1 MKIFKFGSCR
11 SNFGNYSS
19 NEFTY
24 NTYLTH
30 TLKEVIQYLN
40 ILKGNINMNDIKYI
54 DCIFP
59 EDISMNI
66 EYMQTALEKC
76 DIVLIE
82 VSSLKEVLYENYY
95 YNIVLSG
102 QNKEFW
108 RSEHKQIIYQDES
121 SFKTDINIIYNLLN
135 NKPIIF
141 LGHYNVNN
149 NQIKARES
157 IDNYLLKYTLHKII
171 ISHIMEERSLSYT
184 DVMEDDLSHYKGP
197 FVYEIISTYLD
208 KYINDNI
215 TTC

>member
-11 SNFGNYSS
+11 SNFSNYSS

-40 ILKGNINMNDIKYI
+40 IYKGNINMNDIKYI

-59 EDISMNI
+59 KEITMNI
-66 EYMQTALEKC
+66 EYMRTSLSKC

-82 VSSLKEVLYENYY
+82 ASSLKEVLYENYY

-108 RSEHKQIIYQDES
+108 RSEHKQII
-121 SFKTDINIIYNLLN
+121 
-135 NKPIIF
+135 
-141 LGHYNVNN
+141 
-149 NQIKARES
+149 
-157 IDNYLLKYTLHKII
+157 
-171 ISHIMEERSLSYT
+171 
-184 DVMEDDLSHYKGP
+184 
-197 FVYEIISTYLD
+197 
-208 KYINDNI
+208 
-215 TTC
+215 